1 MEEGVPGEWEAMQR
15 DRFRRLTNNAAAQT
29 NRRVASE
36 DNGEG
41 YYRRTGD
48 SDHLQRQSLSKLS
61 LGAVLQKCHSLCD
74 TKCLINH

>member
-36 DNGEG
+36 DNGKDIIGAQEIQ
-41 YYRRTGD
+41 TI
-48 SDHLQRQSLSKLS
+48 SVNLCPNSLLELSSKNAIVCAILN
-61 LGAVLQKCHSLCD
+61 A
-74 TKCLINH
+74 